1 MAAKLTFKSNT
12 TDLSRYM
19 FDTGLLKSVDGDPV
33 EPRLTATVRGGKTVN
48 FLSLSSE
55 AGTGEIDM
63 SIEEARGLAVLIKEL
78 LLAVPEDEG

>member
-12 TDLSRYM
+12 TDLTRYM
-19 FDTGLLKSVDGDPV
+19 FDTGLLKTVDGDPV

-55 AGTGEIDM
+55 EGSGELHLSID
-63 SIEEARGLAVLIKEL
+63 EARGLAALIKEL
-78 LLAVPEDEG
+78 LLVVPENEG